1 MNRIAPQNIS
11 AAPVQSIDRVLDIIE
26 ILSAA
31 PEGLSIRELSQMT
44 GLHSSTVHRLL
55 HCLVNRSYARKEMYT
70 NKYCL
75 TLRFLEIGGR
85 LSGSFDLVAIAKDRL
100 NALSNYV
107 GEVVHL
113 VQRDGPYVTYLYK
126 VEPGTM
132 LMSMGS
138 RVGSCNPLYCTGV
151 GKCILAFLP
160 EHNVDGIWNAS
171 DIRAITPNTITD
183 LNVLKQSLAVIRET
197 GYATDNE
204 ENEVGVYCIACPIF
218 NYVGDPVA
226 AVSVST
232 RASRVTPEF
241 KKDTIERLLAVTA
254 DISLQLGYNGKRK
267 GD

>member
-1 MNRIAPQNIS
+1 M
-11 AAPVQSIDRVLDIIE
+11 
-26 ILSAA
+26 
-31 PEGLSIRELSQMT
+31 
-44 GLHSSTVHRLL
+44 
-55 HCLVNRSYARKEMYT
+55 
-70 NKYCL
+70 
-75 TLRFLEIGGR
+75 EIGGR

-113 VQRDGPYVTYLYK
+113 VQRDGLYVTYLYK

-160 EHNVDGIWNAS
+160 EHNVDDIWNAS

-218 NYVGDPVA
+218 NYAGDPVA

-232 RASRVTPEF
+232 RVSRVNPEF
-241 KKDTIERLLAVTA
+241 KKDTIEHLLAVTA

-267 GD
+267 GE